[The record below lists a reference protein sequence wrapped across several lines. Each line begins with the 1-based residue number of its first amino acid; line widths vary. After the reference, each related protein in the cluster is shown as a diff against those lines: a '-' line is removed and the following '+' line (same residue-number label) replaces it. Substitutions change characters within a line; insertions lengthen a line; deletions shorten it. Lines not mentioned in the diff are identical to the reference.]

1 MEKETLLKLI
11 DLMDTDYKKSGHKKS
26 EQYLKAEKMLL
37 KTATAQELLI
47 IMEKGD
53 SFEFDVYFNT
63 FLKRKDGKALV
74 DILEKDIELIDD
86 DISKIS
92 KVLIEIGDAK
102 YIYEFIIATP
112 ELLQHLVYK
121 DTLPSL
127 ITALSK
133 SENTNVLIQAYKNYK
148 IRQFDGLNNNIIFNR
163 ILEVASVNTLIKFI
177 NDNFENV
184 NFPNN
189 KNTGY
194 LNAKNIESI
203 VDTICDKA
211 NPLEL
216 GEAVIYMKSRL
227 IEKQKEQLVKEQ
239 LRKTDCKEDAIQLA
253 QVYVDIKLK
262 PSLRRDILL
271 KIDELDAKD
280 AKEYILEFS
289 KPEDYE
295 RKIIDHK
302 FLTAEQKGIEEI
314 LVNLE
319 WNKD

>member
-37 KTATAQELLI
+37 KTAKAQELLI

-102 YIYEFIIATP
+102 YIYEFIIAIP

-133 SENTNVLIQAYKNYK
+133 SENTNVLSICYQ
-148 IRQFDGLNNNIIFNR
+148 
-163 ILEVASVNTLIKFI
+163 TL
-177 NDNFENV
+177 V
-184 NFPNN
+184 
-189 KNTGY
+189 
-194 LNAKNIESI
+194 
-203 VDTICDKA
+203 
-211 NPLEL
+211 
-216 GEAVIYMKSRL
+216 
-227 IEKQKEQLVKEQ
+227 
-239 LRKTDCKEDAIQLA
+239 
-253 QVYVDIKLK
+253 
-262 PSLRRDILL
+262 
-271 KIDELDAKD
+271 
-280 AKEYILEFS
+280 
-289 KPEDYE
+289 
-295 RKIIDHK
+295 
-302 FLTAEQKGIEEI
+302 
-314 LVNLE
+314 
-319 WNKD
+319 